1 MMNPLLHPQDGKHP
15 LAGIQEAGGWIY
27 DYASF
32 RVRLLAALLDLFF
45 LAVVQ
50 LFLLL
55 LIEPRFF
62 HMPQIYLA
70 GQASLEVY
78 LFGSLSAWLYSAI
91 FECSAWQATPGKRL
105 LGIRVMNER
114 GEALSFWLTSLRFVG
129 KVVSVGLLGAGF
141 LLILFTQRK
150 QALHDLLVGSLVV
163 RILRPP
169 EAELTKLQK
178 SQLPHGMEA

>member
-1 MMNPLLHPQDGKHP
+1 MPYLQDGKRP
-15 LAGIQEAGGWIY
+15 LADIQEAGGWIY
-27 DYASF
+27 EYAGF
-32 RVRLLAALLDLFF
+32 GVRLLAALLDLFF

-62 HMPQIYLA
+62 QMPQIYLA
-70 GQASLEVY
+70 GQASLGVY

-91 FECSAWQATPGKRL
+91 FESSAWQATPGKRL

-129 KVVSVGLLGAGF
+129 KVISVGLLGAGF
-141 LLILFTQRK
+141 LLILFTPRK

-178 SQLPHGMEA
+178 SQLPHGIEA

>member
-1 MMNPLLHPQDGKHP
+1 MIPLLHPQDGKSP

-70 GQASLEVY
+70 GQASLWVY

-105 LGIRVMNER
+105 LGIRVINER
-114 GEALSFWLTSLRFVG
+114 
-129 KVVSVGLLGAGF
+129 
-141 LLILFTQRK
+141 
-150 QALHDLLVGSLVV
+150 
-163 RILRPP
+163 
-169 EAELTKLQK
+169 
-178 SQLPHGMEA
+178 

>member
-1 MMNPLLHPQDGKHP
+1 MTNPLPYLHNRRCTS
-15 LAGIQEAGGWIY
+15 AGIQEAGGWIY
-27 DYASF
+27 DYAGF
-32 RVRLLAALLDLFF
+32 LVRLLAATLDLFF
-45 LAVVQ
+45 LAVIQ
-50 LFLLL
+50 LFILL

-62 HMPQIYLA
+62 HVPQIYLA
-70 GQASLEVY
+70 GQASLGVY
-78 LFGSLSAWLYSAI
+78 LFGSISAWLYSAI

-105 LGIRVMNER
+105 LGIRVLSER
-114 GEALSFWLTSLRFVG
+114 GEGLSFLLTSLRFVG

-163 RILRPP
+163 RVLRPP

-178 SQLPHGMEA
+178 SPN

>member
-1 MMNPLLHPQDGKHP
+1 MMNPLPHLQNGRNGP
-15 LAGIQEAGGWIY
+15 AGIQEAGGWIY
-27 DYASF
+27 EYAGF
-32 RVRLLAALLDLFF
+32 LVRLLAAFLDLFF
-45 LAVVQ
+45 LAIIQIFV
-50 LFLLL
+50 LL

-62 HMPQIYLA
+62 HIPQIYLA
-70 GQASLEVY
+70 GQASLGVY

-129 KVVSVGLLGAGF
+129 KIISVGLLGVGF
-141 LLILFTQRK
+141 LLILFTPRK

-178 SQLPHGMEA
+178 SQMPHGMEA

>member
-1 MMNPLLHPQDGKHP
+1 MMNPFPQSQDGEHSA
-15 LAGIQEAGGWIY
+15 AGIHEAGGWIY
-27 DYASF
+27 EYAGF
-32 RVRLLAALLDLFF
+32 LVRLLAALLDLFF

-50 LFLLL
+50 LFMLL

-62 HMPQIYLA
+62 YMPQIYLA
-70 GQASLEVY
+70 GQASLGVY

-129 KVVSVGLLGAGF
+129 KVISVGLLGVGF
-141 LLILFTQRK
+141 LLILFTPRK

-163 RILRPP
+163 QILRPP

-178 SQLPHGMEA
+178 SPN

>member
-1 MMNPLLHPQDGKHP
+1 MNPLPIPQDETHLLP
-15 LAGIQEAGGWIY
+15 GIREAGGWIY
-27 DYASF
+27 DYAGF
-32 RVRLLAALLDLFF
+32 LARLLAALLDVLF
-45 LAVVQ
+45 LAIIQIFV
-50 LFLLL
+50 LL

-70 GQASLEVY
+70 GQASLGVY

-105 LGIRVMNER
+105 LGIKVMNER

-141 LLILFTQRK
+141 FLILFTPRK

-178 SQLPHGMEA
+178 SPN